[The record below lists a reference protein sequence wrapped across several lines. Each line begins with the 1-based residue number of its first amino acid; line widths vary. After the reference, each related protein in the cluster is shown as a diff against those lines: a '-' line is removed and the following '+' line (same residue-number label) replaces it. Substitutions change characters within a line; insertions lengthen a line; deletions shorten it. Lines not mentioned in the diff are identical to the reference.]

1 MVIIILQISYVL
13 SFLLLIYR
21 DDIYSKFVICTL
33 INTVSLLL
41 SMYNLKIKSNK
52 RLILLFIT
60 IFEIVST
67 VYIYMIPE
75 AGVPALITLWTNID
89 KEISNLLASLSVKS
103 IF

>member
-1 MVIIILQISYVL
+1 MEDTLNNSRLLSMVIIILQISYVL

-21 DDIYSKFVICTL
+21 DDIYGKFVICTL

-60 IFEIVST
+60 MFEIVFT
-67 VYIYMIPE
+67 IYIYMIPE
-75 AGVPALITLWTNID
+75 AGVPALITL
-89 KEISNLLASLSVKS
+89 
-103 IF
+103 

>member
-1 MVIIILQISYVL
+1 MEDTLNNSRLLSMVIIILQISYVL

-21 DDIYSKFVICTL
+21 DDIYGKFVICTL

-60 IFEIVST
+60 MFEIVST

-75 AGVPALITLWTNID
+75 AGVPALITL
-89 KEISNLLASLSVKS
+89 
-103 IF
+103 